1 MLISNV
7 KLETVN
13 HFQAENSNENFKKGG
28 IIMKNLT
35 SLVLLIVVGSL
46 LFAAPS
52 LDVQKPPVIPNP
64 SWTGPLVDPH
74 AVQGQWFKRISDNM
88 EEPRS
93 HEFYD
98 NVEGF
103 GGGFMS
109 CLAIEGY
116 VVNII
121 YAGGPGTNILAFDV
135 DARITNDTP
144 AWTPWADGS
153 NSHGEYLSTID
164 QFEGELLDVKMCA
177 EFALNQFMM
186 VPTIWTPPYYNITP
200 YIVAQNEDQEAWYCW
215 TPDNPQNL
223 TPYGDYFVPTW
234 DFGNIPPGLTANRL
248 QQFICTGGGI
258 PPGDPRYTPLVNSF
272 EEGEDIY
279 MNRTTSLK
287 ISHWLEYIYTDT
299 CVPYPEDGHGSDVSV
314 FHNIEEGPTPVELSS
329 FTAFYSN
336 GAASLNWT
344 TQSESNNQGWNVY
357 RSETEIFSDAVQIN
371 SGLIEG
377 AGTTS
382 NPTDYNFTD
391 EYYLEVNATYNYW
404 LESKDESGAIETF
417 GPIPLTIPENN
428 GETPEPPNTDSGLL
442 KLNNYPNPF
451 YPDTEISFMLQE
463 EGPVELSIF
472 NVKGQKIATLFD
484 GYVSENNLDQ
494 VQRVNWNGRDD
505 SGKELTSGLYFY
517 RINTSK
523 GSFTN
528 KMLLSR

>member
-1 MLISNV
+1 MKATKVLSNFCFIIFLLIP
-7 KLETVN
+7 
-13 HFQAENSNENFKKGG
+13 HFAFSGTFYLNQSADDAHENS
-28 IIMKNLT
+28 ITYI
-35 SLVLLIVVGSL
+35 
-46 LFAAPS
+46 
-52 LDVQKPPVIPNP
+52 
-64 SWTGPLVDPH
+64 
-74 AVQGQWFKRISDNM
+74 DNAN
-88 EEPRS
+88 
-93 HEFYD
+93 Y
-98 NVEGF
+98 
-103 GGGFMS
+103 
-109 CLAIEGY
+109 LYIGY
-116 VVNII
+116 RLS
-121 YAGGPGTNILAFDV
+121 PGTYYSGFRFNDLNIP
-135 DARITNDTP
+135 R
-144 AWTPWADGS
+144 
-153 NSHGEYLSTID
+153 YSTITSASIR
-164 QFEGELLDVKMCA
+164 L
-177 EFALNQFMM
+177 
-186 VPTIWTPPYYNITP
+186 IHYN
-200 YIVAQNEDQEAWYCW
+200 
-215 TPDNPQNL
+215 
-223 TPYGDYFVPTW
+223 
-234 DFGNIPPGLTANRL
+234 NR
-248 QQFICTGGGI
+248 
-258 PPGDPRYTPLVNSF
+258 DEY
-272 EEGEDIY
+272 
-279 MNRTTSLK
+279 TSLK
-287 ISHWLEYIYTDT
+287 IATHAHDNSPIFSDT
-299 CVPYPEDGHGSDVSV
+299 NGPMTRRFHLSTNRIDWDWGPGEDGDIYVSPDISSIIQEIVDRSGWNSGYELSIIIYSDDTETTRRQVYAIDEDSSREAILNV
-314 FHNIEEGPTPVELSS
+314 QWDEPPTPVELSS

-336 GAASLNWT
+336 GTASLNWT